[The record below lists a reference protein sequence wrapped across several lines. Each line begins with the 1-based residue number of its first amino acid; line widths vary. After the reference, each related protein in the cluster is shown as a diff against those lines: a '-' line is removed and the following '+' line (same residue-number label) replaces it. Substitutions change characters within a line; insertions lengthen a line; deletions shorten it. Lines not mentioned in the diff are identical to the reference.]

1 MNSRKFISIN
11 GLDRRDFLIQGSG
24 IVSAA
29 LLAACDSRGPKSA
42 DKLLKYAER
51 KNLVVERKLF
61 RHTSMDVVQ
70 AGAHDAG
77 NKLPSYFIA
86 PTVPVWDESARG
98 KWALE
103 VSGLVGNPVR
113 LTLEDLQKL
122 PQVSNRVNHY
132 CVEGWTAVETWT
144 GVPFTE
150 LARVVRVDPQA
161 QFVDFQSFDDDYHES
176 WDIES
181 AMHKQ
186 TVVAYG
192 LDGKMLEPAH
202 GGPVQLVRLPAG
214 AVATSSVT
222 CRNWRRSGRV
232 LHHIVDPRTGQPAD
246 GPWRTV
252 SVAAATCADAN
263 AAATAA
269 IVAGTGAL
277 DWLAEAGLP
286 AWLVSRDGTV
296 TRAGGWPAGGNEQL
310 TFPPGSRVYGAPPA
324 GSPR

>member
-1 MNSRKFISIN
+1 VSSDPRKFLSIN
-11 GLDRRDFLIQGSG
+11 GIDRRDFLILGSG
-24 IVSAA
+24 LASAA
-29 LLAACDSRGPKSA
+29 LLAACNSRGPKSA
-42 DKLLKYAER
+42 NKLLNYAER

-70 AGAHDAG
+70 SGAHDAG

-86 PTVPVWDESARG
+86 PTVPVWDESVRG

-122 PQVSNRVNHY
+122 PHVSNRVNHY

-150 LARVVRVDPQA
+150 LARLVRADPQA

-202 GGPVQLVRLPAG
+202 GAPA
-214 AVATSSVT
+214 
-222 CRNWRRSGRV
+222 
-232 LHHIVDPRTGQPAD
+232 
-246 GPWRTV
+246 
-252 SVAAATCADAN
+252 
-263 AAATAA
+263 
-269 IVAGTGAL
+269 
-277 DWLAEAGLP
+277 
-286 AWLVSRDGTV
+286 
-296 TRAGGWPAGGNEQL
+296 
-310 TFPPGSRVYGAPPA
+310 RVY
-324 GSPR
+324 SPIKLGYKNTKYLTKIVFMPRMNGGYWSDQGYEWYGGT